1 MTRTQKILCLTLPS
15 VIMILLIY
23 LGSLFFTW
31 RRGDL
36 EDWNPLSRL
45 PAAEKIESI
54 EFSDF
59 TFAFDPLSEAEI
71 AQFVENYNAAGVH
84 FFGEEPEMDD
94 VYGGG
99 HHFDLVL
106 SNGTR
111 HTFSF
116 FIGDAQGMP
125 GSVREQFWVNVDGST
140 YRCEAP
146 EFLKKIPRV
155 PH

>member
-59 TFAFDPLSEAEI
+59 TFALTPCPRSRLRSLWKI
-71 AQFVENYNAAGVH
+71 IT
-84 FFGEEPEMDD
+84 P
-94 VYGGG
+94 
-99 HHFDLVL
+99 
-106 SNGTR
+106 
-111 HTFSF
+111 
-116 FIGDAQGMP
+116 P
-125 GSVREQFWVNVDGST
+125 G
-140 YRCEAP
+140 
-146 EFLKKIPRV
+146 
-155 PH
+155 